1 MNCRTEIICL
11 LLAVVWAAVSL
22 SAAPLAELPV
32 GSVIACEGSYGDHIQ
47 GMATDGEAIYW
58 SFAST
63 LVKTDLNGNVLKS
76 VPGPIPLRRSV
87 LDGRGALC
95 PVRRRLVEPGDRGC
109 GVTQFHPRLQCGA

>member
-11 LLAVVWAAVSL
+11 LLAVVWAAVNL
-22 SAAPLAELPV
+22 SAASLAELPV

-63 LVKTDLNGNVLKS
+63 LVKTDLNGKVS
-76 VPGPIPLRRSV
+76 RSHTIAAIRA
-87 LDGRGALC
+87 GRTGRSMSRTAAA
-95 PVRRRLVEPGDRGC
+95 RGT
-109 GVTQFHPRLQCGA
+109 GRSGMRSHAISSAFTMRSLS

>member
-11 LLAVVWAAVSL
+11 LLAVVWAAVNL
-22 SAAPLAELPV
+22 SAASLAELPV

-63 LVKTDLNGNVLKS
+63 LVKTDLNGKVLKS
-76 VPGPIPLRRSV
+76 VPVPYHCGDPCWA
-87 LDGRGALC
+87 DGAL
-95 PVRRRLVEPGDRGC
+95 
-109 GVTQFHPRLQCGA
+109 